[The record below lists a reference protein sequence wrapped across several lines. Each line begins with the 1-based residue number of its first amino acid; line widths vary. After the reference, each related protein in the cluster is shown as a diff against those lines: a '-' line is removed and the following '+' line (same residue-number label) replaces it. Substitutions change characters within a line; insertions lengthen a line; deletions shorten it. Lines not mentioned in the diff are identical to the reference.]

1 MDIEKVIAQSEENI
15 RQALRDYAAHT
26 SQTEVMDDVS
36 DKFIK
41 RLAKD
46 NAYAKMELRELFSQ
60 SPVYDAKLD
69 ALVIN
74 GTRTHDPD

>member
-26 SQTEVMDDVS
+26 SQTDVLDDVS
-36 DKFIK
+36 DKFIQ